1 MGRDKPLIYKL
12 GHLIRCHQSAPPI
25 LLGTNT
31 FPDFIQLRFRGAMSW
46 TVDHTEKLF
55 HYPIAAMD
63 ANPGAYTFATLS
75 LPLFK
80 DARRTALTAPLN
92 G

>member
-25 LLGTNT
+25 LLGMNT
-31 FPDFIQLRFRGAMSW
+31 FPDFIQLTFRGAMSW

-55 HYPIAAMD
+55 YYPIAAMD

-75 LPLFK
+75 LPLFIK
-80 DARRTALTAPLN
+80 MREELR
-92 G
+92 